1 MKKVILFIK
10 NLFVRTPKPTNKPT
24 SVVKEETIH
33 DENIDRLIDL
43 QEKPSVPTDFE
54 PVYDFQITNVERVF
68 DAMVKMNIKGI
79 SPLTSAMIYS
89 ELDASISILSVRKCL
104 YKLSVK
110 NRIKEAKTEN
120 PDKSRTKY
128 WLVN

>member
-10 NLFVRTPKPTNKPT
+10 NLFVRKPKPTNTSRKP
-24 SVVKEETIH
+24 VKEDAIN

-43 QEKPSVPTDFE
+43 QEKPSVHTDFE

-68 DAMVKMNIKGI
+68 DAMVKMNMKGI
-79 SPLTSAMIYS
+79 SPVTSAMIYS
-89 ELDASISILSVRKCL
+89 ALEGSISILSVRKCL

-110 NRIKEAKTEN
+110 NRIKEAQTEN

-128 WLVN
+128 WVVK

>member
-10 NLFVRTPKPTNKPT
+10 NLFVRKPKPTNT
-24 SVVKEETIH
+24 SRQPVKEDAIN

-43 QEKPSVPTDFE
+43 QEKPSVHTDFE
-54 PVYDFQITNVERVF
+54 PVYDFQQTNVERVF
-68 DAMVKMNIKGI
+68 DAMVKMNMKGI
-79 SPLTSAMIYS
+79 SPVTSAMIYS
-89 ELDASISILSVRKCL
+89 ALEGSISILSVRKCL

-110 NRIKEAKTEN
+110 NRIKEAQTEN

-128 WLVN
+128 WVVK

>member
-1 MKKVILFIK
+1 MKKVFQFII
-10 NLFVRTPKPTNKPT
+10 NLFVRNPKTTNTT
-24 SVVKEETIH
+24 STSVKEESNH

-43 QEKPSVPTDFE
+43 QEKPSVHSDFE
-54 PVYDFQITNVERVF
+54 PVYDYQQTNVERVF
-68 DAMVKMNIKGI
+68 DAMVKMNMKGI

-89 ELDASISILSVRKCL
+89 ELDGGISILSVRKCL

-110 NRIKEAKTEN
+110 KRIKEAKTEN

-128 WLVN
+128 WLVK